1 MMKKLLLALFALML
15 IDTLINTVPAQAAP
29 RFRAVIESEQQFKE
43 LARTISVGRH
53 ASFPQMLFVIDRQAA
68 AGRKVHFVNSKAY
81 PFHID
86 YIQKTYLSVQSI
98 QTLYEASY
106 FDPRRRFLLGSI
118 IFYPTLKRYGVEF
131 WEGDVLTRELL
142 AETFAELG
150 PLFPAPLGYKPNSEL
165 QIGLAAQMIGVETID
180 GNAVYS
186 SRDALVLNAGKAV
199 GRLRILKRV
208 EPNSAL
214 KRGDIVILDE
224 APIQMSPVAGVITTE
239 FSTPLS
245 HVNLLAKSWKI
256 PNGYLRG
263 AGLTYAGLAN
273 QMVVMTARES
283 SISLR
288 LASAKEVAAAQRK
301 MARVSIK
308 IARADLGYRGFPS
321 LEEQGAGDVIRTG
334 AKAANLG
341 EVARYV
347 ANNAAGKKQTDFVV
361 PPGFSIPFAYYA
373 DFIKANGIDAKI
385 DAVLRDPELRDNPVL
400 RQERLKLLRE
410 AFANGVLAEGLLNQI
425 ALRRDAVIGG
435 GSLFARSSTNS
446 EDLPGFNG
454 AGLYSSVP
462 NIIGDDALAS
472 AIRTVWGSVWN
483 DAAFEAREAAGIDHR
498 SVKAAVL
505 IQRGMNADAAGV
517 LITQN
522 PFEPLEQGA
531 VFINAKRGLG
541 IRVVEGRRVAEQL
554 IYRPDPESIQVL
566 TRSTDDA
573 KLVFDENGGV
583 REVPVEAG
591 RLVLTDVMARRL
603 ARVSQT
609 VERIFD
615 GKPQDIEWLTIGDAI
630 YIVQSRPYL
639 AGN

>member
-1 MMKKLLLALFALML
+1 MLRKLILSMLALLVIA
-15 IDTLINTVPAQAAP
+15 TTPAHAAP
-29 RFRAVIESEQQFKE
+29 KSREKIETELQFNE
-43 LARTISVGRH
+43 LARSVPAGRH

-68 AGRKVHFVNSKAY
+68 KGRKVHFVNSKTY
-81 PFHID
+81 PFHIG

-98 QTLYEASY
+98 ETLYEKSY
-106 FDPRRRFLLGSI
+106 FAPDRRFLLGSI
-118 IFYPTLKRYGVEF
+118 IFYPSLKRYGVEF
-131 WEGDVLTRELL
+131 WEGDVLTRALL
-142 AETFAELG
+142 LETFAELG
-150 PLFPAPLGYKPNSEL
+150 PRFPAQLGFKPNSEL
-165 QIGLAAQMIGVETID
+165 QIKLAAELSGVETID

-186 SRDALVLNAGKAV
+186 SRNSLVLNQGRAV
-199 GRLRILKRV
+199 GRLRILTRV

-224 APIQMSPVAGVITTE
+224 APVQMSPVAGIITTE

-263 AGLTYAGLAN
+263 ANLVYAELAN
-273 QMVVMTARES
+273 RMVVMTARENG
-283 SISLR
+283 ITLR

-301 MARVSIK
+301 AASISIK
-308 IARADLGYRGFPS
+308 IARADLSFRGFPS
-321 LEEQGAGDVIRTG
+321 LEEQGAADVIRTG

-341 EVARYV
+341 EVARYTTRGKHL
-347 ANNAAGKKQTDFVV
+347 AAFTV

-373 DFIKANGIDAKI
+373 DFVKANGIDAKI
-385 DAVLRDPELRDNPVL
+385 DAILRDPNVRNNSAL
-400 RQERLKLLRE
+400 RQERLKSLRDAFSAGALPPALLS
-410 AFANGVLAEGLLNQI
+410 QI
-425 ALRRDAVIGG
+425 GQRRDAVIGTG
-435 GSLFARSSTNS
+435 GLFARSSTNS

-462 NIIGDDALAS
+462 NIIGDEALAR
-472 AIRTVWGSVWN
+472 AIKIVWGSVWN
-483 DAAFEAREAAGIDHR
+483 DAAFEAREAAGIDHK
-498 SVKAAVL
+498 SVMAAVL
-505 IQRGMNADAAGV
+505 IQQGMNADAAGV
-517 LITQN
+517 MITEN

-591 RLVLTDVMARRL
+591 RMVLTDVMARRL
-603 ARVSQT
+603 AYVSQT

-615 GKPQDIEWLTIGDAI
+615 GKPQDIEWLTIGDTI

-639 AGN
+639 RGN